1 MSKSNDI
8 LKPEIVVF
16 AIKLYRKFCMVFVGW
31 SIEKNSYFSAI
42 RMHNGIQRET
52 YAFVHRFLCNFLY
65 KVYFLQHTI
74 HGRSNI
80 YE

>member
-31 SIEKNSYFSAI
+31 SIEKNSYFSA
-42 RMHNGIQRET
+42 RKNDL
-52 YAFVHRFLCNFLY
+52 HRQVVFSTKSVL
-65 KVYFLQHTI
+65 TD
-74 HGRSNI
+74 G
-80 YE
+80 